1 MDKDSAYRKRKKL
14 KGEVSVQLFLKDEVL
29 NAIDMEVE
37 YRQKAGK
44 KTNRSEVTN
53 EWIREAIN
61 NLELT
66 HGLTVET

>member
-1 MDKDSAYRKRKKL
+1 MDKRAAYRHRKKL
-14 KGEVSVQLFLKDEVL
+14 KGEVNVNLFLKDEVL

-53 EWIREAIN
+53 EWIREAIDK
-61 NLELT
+61 LELT
-66 HGLTVET
+66 Q

>member
-1 MDKDSAYRKRKKL
+1 MDKRSAYRQRKKL
-14 KGEVSVQLFLKDEVL
+14 KGEVNVNLFLKDEVL
-29 NAIDMEVE
+29 NAIDREVE

-53 EWIREAIN
+53 EWIWKAID

-66 HGLTVET
+66 QGLTVET